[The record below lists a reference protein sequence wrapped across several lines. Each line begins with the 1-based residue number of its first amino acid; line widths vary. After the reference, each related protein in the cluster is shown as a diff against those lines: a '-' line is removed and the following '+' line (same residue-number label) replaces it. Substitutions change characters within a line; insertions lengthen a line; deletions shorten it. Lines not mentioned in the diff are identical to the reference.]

1 MIEYLLFTLRQ
12 EIELISIII
21 NTTLAIVILVSQ
33 TVWASSDVSQF
44 LGPLPGDTINI
55 KLSDFGITKR
65 KICIKINDEGSYEI
79 EEWTKLP
86 KVKKISPEDRARTK
100 LPEGVR
106 FADDIPEETMYR
118 YNLTAEN
125 GKLIFNKGKKNEN
138 IILNLNKKEWSQYI
152 WSSAGKIKADYVIVK
167 EEEKVIL
174 GKLRKLVHV
183 KYSFDLAGM
192 HCEELYIVASGLG
205 IIYTESLAPGSN
217 KLTSTLIED

>member
-1 MIEYLLFTLRQ
+1 MY
-12 EIELISIII
+12 SIII
-21 NTTLAIVILVSQ
+21 NTALAIVILVSQ
-33 TVWASSDVSQF
+33 TVWASSDASQF
-44 LGPLPGDTINI
+44 LGPLPGETIKTKSN
-55 KLSDFGITKR
+55 SFGITKR
-65 KICIKINDEGSYEI
+65 RICTKINDDGSYEI

-86 KVKKISPEDRARTK
+86 KVNKISPEDRARTK

-217 KLTSTLIED
+217 SGFWAGYHLYGEPSSRFK